1 MMHEREKS
9 DPAIGAGK
17 PTNNAEAT
25 SVADAAEP
33 VEQRAGAETHEPP
46 QPHPVPVL
54 ALKGAVS
61 PLGIGRGRSAGALVR
76 SRCSPMRI
84 GAQGNEGCSRQIGS
98 AREGN
103 SVRAVARGSTRRFA
117 TLHSVCYRATT
128 FLEPRGKG
136 TEGMASPDPR

>member
-46 QPHPVPVL
+46 QPHHGPCT
-54 ALKGAVS
+54 GAQR
-61 PLGIGRGRSAGALVR
+61 RGLPTGHR
-76 SRCSPMRI
+76 SRPFRRGTCPEQVLS
-84 GAQGNEGCSRQIGS
+84 NENWGT
-98 AREGN
+98 RE
-103 SVRAVARGSTRRFA
+103 
-117 TLHSVCYRATT
+117 
-128 FLEPRGKG
+128 
-136 TEGMASPDPR
+136 